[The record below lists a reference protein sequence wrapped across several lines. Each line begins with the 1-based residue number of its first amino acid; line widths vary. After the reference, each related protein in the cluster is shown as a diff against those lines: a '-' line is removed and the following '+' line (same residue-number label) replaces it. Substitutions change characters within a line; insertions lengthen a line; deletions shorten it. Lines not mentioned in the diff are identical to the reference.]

1 MIMILIIFFSSYFDD
16 DYVYDGQEGQ
26 LMMIMINI
34 YISWPV
40 RVTHQGDD
48 NAHYLDED
56 DDYHEWGL
64 SQCWWD

>member
-1 MIMILIIFFSSYFDD
+1 
-16 DYVYDGQEGQ
+16 
-26 LMMIMINI
+26 MMIMINI

-64 SQCWWD
+64 GQCWWD